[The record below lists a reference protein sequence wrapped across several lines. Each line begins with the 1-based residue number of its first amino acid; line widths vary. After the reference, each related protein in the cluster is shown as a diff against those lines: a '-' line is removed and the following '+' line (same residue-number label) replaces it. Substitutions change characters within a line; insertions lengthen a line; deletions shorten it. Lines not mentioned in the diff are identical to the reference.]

1 VKKRTFIDFE
11 TRSNVGLGADYGKD
25 PAIVVLCEYP
35 AQGRVR
41 RGGPRVVG
49 WKVNANEIR
58 KLINDR

>member
-1 VKKRTFIDFE
+1 MKQITIDFE
-11 TRSNVGLGADYGKD
+11 TRSSVPLGCDYSKEPG
-25 PAIVVLCEYP
+25 ITVLCEYP